1 MAGPQPN
8 DLDTITRSPRLLNR
22 VVTLR
27 SCYYVPAAHFN
38 PFHRL
43 FVLMAMDTK
52 ICRLGF
58 ILLSRARA
66 LEPAVPPPVVVQ
78 SAGLSERRPCV
89 SAWRLNAC
97 PCRRPFGGPV
107 EVGAKTHLR

>member
-43 FVLMAMDTK
+43 FLLMAMDTK

-66 LEPAVPPPVVVQ
+66 LE
-78 SAGLSERRPCV
+78 GEWRPGGISV
-89 SAWRLNAC
+89 SAASAHKKMTFQGTGW
-97 PCRRPFGGPV
+97 
-107 EVGAKTHLR
+107 